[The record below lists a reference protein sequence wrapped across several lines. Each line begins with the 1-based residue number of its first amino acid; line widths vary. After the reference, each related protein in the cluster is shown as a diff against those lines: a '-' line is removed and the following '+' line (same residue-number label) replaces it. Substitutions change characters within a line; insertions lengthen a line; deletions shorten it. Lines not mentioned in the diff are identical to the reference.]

1 MKPMAD
7 IISIRLSYVK
17 HSGKTGLSETKP
29 SDQNRTMKESAMI
42 RSTLATLRQRHALR
56 QSIGSLLRRAD
67 DHLLEDIGLT
77 RCEVQALIAGSAPAQ
92 PKSGYFAPFH
102 A

>member
-1 MKPMAD
+1 M
-7 IISIRLSYVK
+7 SRIRAKQSYPK
-17 HSGKTGLSETKP
+17 RRRPIKQHHA
-29 SDQNRTMKESAMI
+29 NRTMKESAMI
-42 RSTLATLRQRHALR
+42 LATLRQRHALR
-56 QSIGSLLRRAD
+56 QSIGSLLRRSD

-77 RCEVQALIAGSAPAQ
+77 RCEVQSLIADSAPAQ

>member
-1 MKPMAD
+1 
-7 IISIRLSYVK
+7 
-17 HSGKTGLSETKP
+17 
-29 SDQNRTMKESAMI
+29 MI
-42 RSTLATLRQRHALR
+42 RSILATLRQRHALR

-77 RCEVQALIAGSAPAQ
+77 RCEAQALIASSAPAQ
-92 PKSGYFAPFH
+92 PQSGNFVPFY

>member
-1 MKPMAD
+1 
-7 IISIRLSYVK
+7 
-17 HSGKTGLSETKP
+17 
-29 SDQNRTMKESAMI
+29 MI
-42 RSTLATLRQRHALR
+42 RNILATLRQRHALR

-77 RCEVQALIAGSAPAQ
+77 RNEVRALIAGSAPAQ
-92 PKSGYFAPFH
+92 PKFGNFAPFH

>member
-1 MKPMAD
+1 
-7 IISIRLSYVK
+7 
-17 HSGKTGLSETKP
+17 
-29 SDQNRTMKESAMI
+29 MI
-42 RSTLATLRQRHALR
+42 RSILATLRQRHALR
-56 QSIGSLLRRAD
+56 KSIGSLLRRAD

-77 RCEVQALIAGSAPAQ
+77 RCEVQSLIADSAPAQ

>member
-1 MKPMAD
+1 
-7 IISIRLSYVK
+7 
-17 HSGKTGLSETKP
+17 
-29 SDQNRTMKESAMI
+29 MI
-42 RSTLATLRQRHALR
+42 RNILATLRQRHALR

-77 RCEVQALIAGSAPAQ
+77 RCEVQALIAGSAAAL
-92 PKSGYFAPFH
+92 PKSGNFAPFY

>member
-1 MKPMAD
+1 
-7 IISIRLSYVK
+7 
-17 HSGKTGLSETKP
+17 
-29 SDQNRTMKESAMI
+29 MI
-42 RSTLATLRQRHALR
+42 RNILATLRQRHALR

-77 RCEVQALIAGSAPAQ
+77 RSEVQALIAGSAPAQ
-92 PKSGYFAPFH
+92 PKSGHFAPFH